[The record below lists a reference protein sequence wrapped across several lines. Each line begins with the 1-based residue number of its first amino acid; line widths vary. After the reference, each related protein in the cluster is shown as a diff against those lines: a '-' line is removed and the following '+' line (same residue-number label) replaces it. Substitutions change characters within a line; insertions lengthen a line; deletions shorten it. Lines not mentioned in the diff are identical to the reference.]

1 MSRIV
6 IAPLALLASALT
18 FGAFVAP
25 AMAKPA
31 EQSSP
36 RVPVEVK
43 DRNGQT
49 LYCLPQETTGT
60 RLPQQDC
67 RTRAE
72 WLKAGATFRTTARA
86 ALNSAPASEHD

>member
-6 IAPLALLASALT
+6 KAPLARLASALIV
-18 FGAFVAP
+18 GALAAP

-31 EQSSP
+31 EQAGP

-49 LYCLPQETTGT
+49 LYCISQEATGT
-60 RLPQQDC
+60 RLPQKDC
-67 RTRAE
+67 RTRAQ
-72 WLKAGATFRTTARA
+72 WLEAGATFRTTARV
-86 ALNSAPASEHD
+86 ALNSAPTSERD